1 MATNLQ
7 LSTFQIENPNE
18 LNFVL
23 GHAHFIQTVDDIAE
37 ICARHAIPKFGA
49 AFCEASEGH
58 DAEVPGRRVRTEGN
72 DDSLINLAA
81 KNALSIGA
89 GHTFL
94 LFMDGGFP
102 ISVLNAIKAS
112 PTVCRVYC
120 ATSNPTTVVIASLE
134 EHKKGIA
141 GVIDGM
147 TSVAIED
154 EKDKKAR
161 KEFLKMIG
169 YKR

>member
-1 MATNLQ
+1 M
-7 LSTFQIENPNE
+7 
-18 LNFVL
+18 
-23 GHAHFIQTVDDIAE
+23 QTVDDIAE

-58 DAEVPGRRVRTEGN
+58 DPDVPGRRVRTEGN
-72 DDSLINLAA
+72 DDELINLAA
-81 KNALSIGA
+81 KNALGIAA

-94 LFMDGGFP
+94 LFMDGAFP
-102 ISVLNAIKAS
+102 ISVLNAIKAA

-120 ATSNPTTVVIASLE
+120 ATANPTTVLISSLDE
-134 EHKKGIA
+134 DRKGII

-147 TSVAIED
+147 TSAAIEN
-154 EKDKKAR
+154 EKDTIAR
-161 KEFLKMIG
+161 KQFLKMIG

>member
-1 MATNLQ
+1 M
-7 LSTFQIENPNE
+7 
-18 LNFVL
+18 
-23 GHAHFIQTVDDIAE
+23 VD
-37 ICARHAIPKFGA
+37 
-49 AFCEASEGH
+49 
-58 DAEVPGRRVRTEGN
+58 
-72 DDSLINLAA
+72 LAA

-112 PTVCRVYC
+112 PTVCRIFC
-120 ATSNPTTVVIASLE
+120 ATANPTTVLLASLE
-134 EHKKGIA
+134 EDRKGIV

-161 KEFLKMIG
+161 KDFLKMIG

>member
-1 MATNLQ
+1 
-7 LSTFQIENPNE
+7 
-18 LNFVL
+18 
-23 GHAHFIQTVDDIAE
+23 
-37 ICARHAIPKFGA
+37 
-49 AFCEASEGH
+49 
-58 DAEVPGRRVRTEGN
+58 
-72 DDSLINLAA
+72 
-81 KNALSIGA
+81 
-89 GHTFL
+89 
-94 LFMDGGFP
+94 MDGGFP